1 MSEKDVQPVAWSVF
15 DKRTQKHWYTNE
27 SVNTAGYYAKEYSHR
42 EPDGSPSM
50 LVVPLY
56 EHPPAADVQPVAYET
71 ENELWWHDAPDIND
85 HIRKT
90 GIPLY
95 RHPPAADVQ
104 ELERNEQ
111 YQIQM
116 AAISTASLGYWQEG
130 DEISP
135 DYDTVALRDTA
146 NLYDRYKAERADA
159 LELVEALKKAEAA
172 LSDIGDAD
180 REPEDDIAWC
190 ERRATQDLQ
199 MIRAALAKWEGK

>member
-1 MSEKDVQPVAWSVF
+1 MTQWKLVPDGFDEAVDAAKEFYELYKRTVVSGCTPMEQLRFVAALKLFDSMLSAPAPDVQPVAWSVF

-56 EHPPAADVQPVAYET
+56 E
-71 ENELWWHDAPDIND
+71 
-85 HIRKT
+85 
-90 GIPLY
+90 
-95 RHPPAADVQ
+95 HPPAADVQ

-159 LELVEALKKAEAA
+159 LELVEALKDLLYQAKLSEDEGGWDFKQAQAA
-172 LSDIGDAD
+172 LK
-180 REPEDDIAWC
+180 R
-190 ERRATQDLQ
+190 
-199 MIRAALAKWEGK
+199 WEGK

>member
-1 MSEKDVQPVAWSVF
+1 MSKKDVQPVAKVHVHKTGGNAGVQWSAVA
-15 DKRTQKHWYTNE
+15 
-27 SVNTAGYYAKEYSHR
+27 VNGYDSLPLLE
-42 EPDGSPSM
+42 DGT
-50 LVVPLY
+50 LLY
-56 EHPPAADVQPVAYET
+56 LAPPAADVQPVAYET

-190 ERRATQDLQ
+190 ERRAAQDLQ